1 MFLKLNTG
9 QRESRGKALYVT
21 PLIPVVSVTSQ
32 DPNNNSVVLNWPS
45 DSNTQN
51 WDVYYKLSS
60 SGTWSLGTS
69 GLSVSSWNSIS
80 LTAGEIYDFRVDANN
95 ANGTVSGYLYA
106 QQLYPDPPSNFASSN
121 VGTTSLDLTWTA
133 AFNATDYEIDYKE
146 TAAGTWNLLSNG
158 ITGTTYNAT
167 GLNSGTSY
175 DFRIRSNISGV
186 GYSEYSEISESTEY
200 LPAGQVTAAN
210 LTFIPSTE
218 SISCSWSNTANSTS
232 YNLEWR
238 LSPSGSVTNITGV
251 TSSYNLTGLDD
262 EITYD
267 IRINAVNPSGITLG
281 EWDTVTTD
289 QSTPTAPTNIQISQV
304 ATNSMRVGWDASSEE
319 PDYYNVWQRDVTGA
333 GSWTEVGTNITQ
345 LFYDAT
351 GLAANNEYEFYVVAW
366 NEAGNSTN
374 SATNGA
380 STNPLAPSAPINLN
394 ATSIT
399 KTSLTLNWESGG
411 GVVNNYEVEYKQT
424 SSGTWLIRDNNVA
437 GTSIGFTGL
446 VEDTSYDFRVRAVNG
461 TGSSTSGVYTV
472 STLGVIA
479 IRPQSDAITSGTWT
493 STPYWSKLSDQSDGT
508 IVTED
513 GSNSTMAVSLG
524 KLPQIFTAGEVTLKV
539 RYYAGAG
546 SSPGDLVI
554 NVRSEGGTSYI
565 STTVAIASQSIQEVQ
580 LTNTVT
586 MPDIVMW
593 IEFTRAGGGN
603 PGKRQHAIVAEAW
616 LEY

>member
-9 QRESRGKALYVT
+9 QRESRGKALFVT
-21 PLIPVVSVTSQ
+21 PLVPSVSISSQ
-32 DPNNNSVVLNWPS
+32 NVSNNTVFLAWANDPN
-45 DSNTQN
+45 TEN

-60 SGTWSLGTS
+60 SGSWLSGTTN
-69 GLSVSSWNSIS
+69 LFSSNWNSVS

-106 QQLYPDPPSNFASSN
+106 QQLYPDPPSNFASNN
-121 VGTTSLDLTWTA
+121 VGTTSLDLTWNA

-167 GLNSGTSY
+167 SLNSGTSY

-186 GYSEYSEISESTEY
+186 GYSEYSEISESTDY

-289 QSTPTAPTNIQISQV
+289 QSTPTSPTNIQISQV
-304 ATNSMRVGWDASSEE
+304 ATNSMRVGWDASLEE

-351 GLAANNEYEFYVVAW
+351 GLTANNEYEFYVVAW

-399 KTSLTLNWESGG
+399 KTSLTLNWQSGG

-424 SSGTWLIRDNNVA
+424 SSGTWLVRDNNVA

-479 IRPQSDAITSGTWT
+479 IRPQSDVITSATWT

-513 GSNSTMAVSLG
+513 GNNSTMAVSLG
-524 KLPQIFTAGEVTLKV
+524 QLPQIFTAGQITLKV
-539 RYYAGAG
+539 RYYAGGG
-546 SSPGDLVI
+546 SSSGDLTI

-580 LTNTVT
+580 LTNSVT
-586 MPDIVMW
+586 MPNIVMW
-593 IEFTRAGGGN
+593 IEFTRSGGGN
-603 PGKRQHAIVAEAW
+603 PNKRQPAIVAEAW